1 MVPFFRWLV
10 GWIQIPAMSFF
21 SCAATAFRWFFVA
34 VNWQAYLTSKSQLF
48 SGSLFT
54 TPSGTLS
61 FFSDRLFMTFAECFY
76 VEKVLLWVTLGL
88 QHTSTFFGWS
98 LPNHTQIARPMGGR
112 NGDCSEYLTSMDG
125 ESIQLRILHRQNWL
139 GWSDPSDLSDPI
151 QG

>member
-21 SCAATAFRWFFVA
+21 SCAATAFRWGFVCCELA
-34 VNWQAYLTSKSQLF
+34 RLLNFKVSTFQVHYSLPRRLEPYPLF
-48 SGSLFT
+48 GSV
-54 TPSGTLS
+54 
-61 FFSDRLFMTFAECFY
+61 MTFAECFY